1 MSHRSGGRRTSSAPQ
16 NAQPSNTHTHTFTVR
31 DTRIFA
37 SSLMW
42 CCRCLWVV
50 EGEKHTGNR
59 TRTRGGP
66 RTTADGDGQLL
77 RLGEIFDG
85 DDTTIGRDGGR
96 LFVPR
101 INTHTHTNGTPRRS
115 PTTLGFDRFFFVR
128 TFFPNACLF
137 AVANAEF
144 RENTNSTH
152 SSGAPA
158 NSAVLHLVRLGAPNF
173 ILAFAAKANFLTH
186 TGTSRTQNSSPSD
199 TRFVML
205 SHFRSTSNAKL
216 LFNMA
221 ENLDGECSHG
231 ASAREHS
238 RSLTLSRIL
247 LITHAH
253 HQTRWGVAVTLHPEQ
268 N

>member
-1 MSHRSGGRRTSSAPQ
+1 M
-16 NAQPSNTHTHTFTVR
+16 
-31 DTRIFA
+31 
-37 SSLMW
+37 
-42 CCRCLWVV
+42 WVV

-66 RTTADGDGQLL
+66 RTTVNGDGQLL
-77 RLGEIFDG
+77 RLGEIFDS
-85 DDTTIGRDGGR
+85 DDDDDDRKRRRTTFCSPHKHTYTHKRHTAAQSNYSRVRPIFLRSHLISKCLPFCCCQR
-96 LFVPR
+96 R
-101 INTHTHTNGTPRRS
+101 ISR
-115 PTTLGFDRFFFVR
+115 
-128 TFFPNACLF
+128 
-137 AVANAEF
+137 
-144 RENTNSTH
+144 NTNSTH

-231 ASAREHS
+231 ASARRALPFAHS
-238 RSLTLSRIL
+238 LAYF
-247 LITHAH
+247 AH
-253 HQTRWGVAVTLHPEQ
+253 HARTPP